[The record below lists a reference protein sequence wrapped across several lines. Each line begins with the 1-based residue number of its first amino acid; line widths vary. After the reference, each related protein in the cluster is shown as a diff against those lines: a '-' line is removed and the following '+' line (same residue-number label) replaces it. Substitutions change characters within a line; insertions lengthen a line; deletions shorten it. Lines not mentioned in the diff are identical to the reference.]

1 VRDKLGVDLE
11 SGQCVRAA
19 TLQHGRAEVANHVLD
34 AGGDVVAIKRGHASI
49 VKGREIP
56 GHPVALDRAMP
67 TGQLPAAA
75 NATRDA
81 IARLDFTS
89 FRQRHGAGVRTAVTS
104 SW

>member
-1 VRDKLGVDLE
+1 MSGTNLVWTLSRFSACGPRLCNMAARKSPIISCAGVDI
-11 SGQCVRAA
+11 G
-19 TLQHGRAEVANHVLD
+19 
-34 AGGDVVAIKRGHASI
+34 AIKRGHASI

-75 NATRDA
+75 NDPRDD